1 MDIVFIQ
8 PRRLTNTNKL
18 SVTIK
23 QAPLELR
30 QGEIT
35 YHFTVTRL
43 MMMRSTGRSWEAPS
57 RMASRTWLEALCR
70 RLRSFAV
77 KAESVMKATMVS
89 GSLLSGSVESTS
101 SCHSSS
107 LSASYR
113 QHWSSLIGR
122 PHRKTTQEDHTGRPH
137 RRHTWRLIQFTHIQ
151 ILETVW
157 VYKIFIKIF
166 FTFMEKLQGRLPA
179 KYMIYL

>member
-1 MDIVFIQ
+1 
-8 PRRLTNTNKL
+8 
-18 SVTIK
+18 
-23 QAPLELR
+23 
-30 QGEIT
+30 
-35 YHFTVTRL
+35 
-43 MMMRSTGRSWEAPS
+43 
-57 RMASRTWLEALCR
+57 MASRTWLEALCR

-137 RRHTWRLIQFTHIQ
+137 RKTTQENHTGRPQRKTTQEDHTGRPHRRHTWRLIQFTHIQ